1 MTSDSDSLEQ
11 KLDEIKTNQQTLLN
25 LSKKHLQLY
34 ASQID
39 KTDELNRLFVE
50 LQKQSQKYQRTAI
63 IFTLVTV
70 FAVAAYVVLMAR

>member
-50 LQKQSQKYQRTAI
+50 LQKQSQNYQRTAI

>member
-11 KLDEIKTNQQTLLN
+11 KLDEIKANQQTLLN

-63 IFTLVTV
+63 IFALVTV
-70 FAVAAYVVLMAR
+70 FAVAAYVVLMGL

>member
-1 MTSDSDSLEQ
+1 MTSDGDSLEQ

-70 FAVAAYVVLMAR
+70 FAVAAYVVLMGL